1 MRIVF
6 TRNIKLP
13 PSGAKAKKKPWPLL
27 QTMMFLKPYV
37 TAKGNDQPSNLPPLT
52 SAVDDSS
59 TADNTKGERV
69 DNVPLEEVPV
79 EEGEETNRETDAENS
94 CTFETRTIISHSPP
108 SKKKTDKPVNAD
120 EFLMI
125 LLPDLEEMMHHNSIN
140 FGGRM
145 AYISSV
151 IIQSNL
157 NTVMVGGVFTISID
171 CQSASTFSN
180 LQCGRK

>member
-13 PSGAKAKKKPWPLL
+13 PFGGKAKNNPWPLL

-69 DNVPLEEVPV
+69 DDVVPL
-79 EEGEETNRETDAENS
+79 EEGEETNKETDAENS
-94 CTFETRTIISHSPP
+94 CTFETRTIISQPPP
-108 SKKKTDKPVNAD
+108 SKKRPKSQSM
-120 EFLMI
+120 LM
-125 LLPDLEEMMHHNSIN
+125 
-140 FGGRM
+140 RM
-145 AYISSV
+145 VYISSV

-157 NTVMVGGVFTISID
+157 NTVMVGGVFRISID
-171 CQSASTFSN
+171 CQSASTFSH
-180 LQCGRK
+180 LQCRRK

>member
-37 TAKGNDQPSNLPPLT
+37 TAKGNYQPSKLPPPT

-69 DNVPLEEVPV
+69 DNVVPLEEEPV

-94 CTFETRTIISHSPP
+94 CTFETRTIISHPPP
-108 SKKKTDKPVNAD
+108 SKKKSDKPVNAD
-120 EFLMI
+120 E
-125 LLPDLEEMMHHNSIN
+125 DHYTSDE
-140 FGGRM
+140 
-145 AYISSV
+145 
-151 IIQSNL
+151 
-157 NTVMVGGVFTISID
+157 
-171 CQSASTFSN
+171 
-180 LQCGRK
+180 LQRKYCVDDP